1 MAYLTLNTLLELD
14 IARLIH
20 KDANYNVHI
29 NAQTPYHS
37 EDTLSVTLIA
47 TSVEAIYGVLGED
60 ENLEPED
67 IINILRDV
75 EVVDG
80 EYVDAIIKIEEF

>member
-14 IARLIH
+14 IARLIRQ
-20 KDANYNVHI
+20 DANYNVNI
-29 NAQTPYHS
+29 NHQTPYHT

-47 TSVEAIYGVLGED
+47 TSVEALYGVLAED

-67 IINILRDV
+67 IVNILRDV

-80 EYVDAIIKIEEF
+80 EYVDAIIEIEEF